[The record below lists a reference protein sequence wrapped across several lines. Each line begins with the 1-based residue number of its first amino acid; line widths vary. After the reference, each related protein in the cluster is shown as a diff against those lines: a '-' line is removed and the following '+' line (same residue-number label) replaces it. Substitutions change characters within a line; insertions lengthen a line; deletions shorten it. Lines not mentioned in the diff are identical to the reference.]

1 MYLESFVDARILEL
15 SAMWK
20 MGSEWLRK
28 VEKKPIMHLA
38 RSENCA
44 DASVVAFVDVEGL
57 ADTVIAAAAVIL
69 AVVAGDAAGA
79 SAH

>member
-1 MYLESFVDARILEL
+1 LYLESFVDARILEL

-44 DASVVAFVDVEGL
+44 DASVVAFVDPVVF
-57 ADTVIAAAAVIL
+57 AHIAAAVIPA
-69 AVVAGDAAGA
+69 AVAVDEAEA